1 MERIILDVVT
11 GLDDAVA
18 LFLAA
23 GLQEFTIEA
32 VIATAGNVDW
42 RKPFEN
48 TLNILENGRDP
59 VSGLQGSRQAVG
71 TQPGTSR

>member
-1 MERIILDVVT
+1 MERIILDVDT

-32 VIATAGNVDW
+32 VIATAG
-42 RKPFEN
+42 KSSK
-48 TLNILENGRDP
+48 TK
-59 VSGLQGSRQAVG
+59 
-71 TQPGTSR
+71 